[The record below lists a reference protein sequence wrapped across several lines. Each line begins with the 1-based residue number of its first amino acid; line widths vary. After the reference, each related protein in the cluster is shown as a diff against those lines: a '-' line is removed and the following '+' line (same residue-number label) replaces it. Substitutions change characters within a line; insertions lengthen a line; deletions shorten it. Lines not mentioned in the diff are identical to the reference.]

1 MDVDSRW
8 ANPDPS
14 LRKRGRKSAAS
25 LAVIPVDVRMRRP
38 KPPSR
43 LTPEERRVWKETTE
57 TVKPGWFSGS
67 EGLLETFC
75 RSVVIERRLAT
86 WLDQITDPFD
96 DRFSDLL
103 RMHRSEAMLVA
114 NLATKLRLTV
124 RSTKDRYTAKLVPQG
139 PKPWDIGTSRDDDE
153 PEPSPGA

>member
-1 MDVDSRW
+1 
-8 ANPDPS
+8 
-14 LRKRGRKSAAS
+14 
-25 LAVIPVDVRMRRP
+25 
-38 KPPSR
+38 
-43 LTPEERRVWKETTE
+43 LTDEEKRVWKETTE

-75 RSVVIERRLAT
+75 RSVVIERRLAA

-124 RSTKDRYTAKLVPQG
+124 RSTKDRYSAKLVPQG
-139 PKPWDIGTSRDDDE
+139 PKPWAISRSRDDDE
-153 PEPSPGA
+153 PEPSLGA